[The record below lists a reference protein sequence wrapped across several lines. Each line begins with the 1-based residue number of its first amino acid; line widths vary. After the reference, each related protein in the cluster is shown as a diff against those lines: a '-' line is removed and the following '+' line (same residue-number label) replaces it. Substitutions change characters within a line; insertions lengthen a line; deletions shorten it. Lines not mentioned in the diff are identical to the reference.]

1 MGLLLI
7 GFNVAEKRGLY
18 YEDELTALVE
28 LAGTP
33 NDLQQQAAKALALF
47 LHGTPSEFT
56 LSNETISSSIAQSKD
71 CLVYML
77 DEAEKGNVRFA
88 ISPRLRV
95 DPDAPL
101 L

>member
-1 MGLLLI
+1 MAPCFLSLTLPTPPS
-7 GFNVAEKRGLY
+7 EKRGLY

-33 NDLQQQAAKALALF
+33 NDMQAQAAKALALF

-56 LSNETISSSIAQSKD
+56 LSHETISSAIAQSKE

-77 DEAEKGNVRFA
+77 DEAEKGHVRF
-88 ISPRLRV
+88 SGKHSRFQS
-95 DPDAPL
+95 
-101 L
+101 